1 MPDYDSRPSG
11 RPKAPPTG
19 YRSWAQFNDEVV
31 ESLEDARR
39 YGLRHQAVIVVLAAD
54 LAKGTPCPPIRAAVT
69 ARLEEADADAFR
81 AALDE
86 VDGWHRASMA
96 AAA

>member
-1 MPDYDSRPSG
+1 M
-11 RPKAPPTG
+11 
-19 YRSWAQFNDEVV
+19 
-31 ESLEDARR
+31 
-39 YGLRHQAVIVVLAAD
+39 IVVLAAD